1 MNKLTPEELTR
12 YSRHLVLKDFGLKN
26 QEKLKQASVLVVG
39 AGGLGSPALLY
50 LAAAGIGKIGIIDF
64 DVVQESNLQR
74 QVLFTTDDTGTNK
87 AQAAAQH
94 LNKLNPFVSVI
105 PIKEKLSSDNALTII
120 SNFDVVL
127 DGSDNFPTRYL
138 VNDACILLEKPFVY
152 GSILQ
157 YEGQLAVFN
166 VALGEN
172 KRSTNYRDLFPEPPL
187 PHEVPNCEQAGVLGV
202 LPGMLGSMMTNEAIK
217 LITRI
222 AEPLLNRLIIVD
234 SLSLEIMSVKIPDRN
249 SRASIK
255 KLIDYEQFCGIN
267 QEKDK
272 SLGMKEITVQELKH
286 LIDTKSDFQLIDVR
300 EAHEYEQANIG
311 GEHIP
316 MADVPHNI
324 DRIQTNK
331 QVVIHCRSGGRSGN
345 IIQWLEK
352 NHGFDNLY
360 NLKGGILAWARE
372 IDDSLDV
379 S

>member
-26 QEKLKQASVLVVG
+26 QEKLKQASVLVIG

-50 LAAAGIGKIGIIDF
+50 LAAAGIGKIGMVDF

-74 QVLFTTDDTGTNK
+74 QVLFSTEDIGENK
-87 AQAAAQH
+87 ATAASRH
-94 LNKLNPFVSVI
+94 LNKLNPFVTVVSI
-105 PIKEKLSSDNALTII
+105 AEQLTSENAIGII
-120 SNFDVVL
+120 RDYDLVL

-138 VNDACILLEKPFVY
+138 VNDACVLLNKPLVY

-166 VALGEN
+166 VPLKTGEI
-172 KRSTNYRDLFPEPPL
+172 SANYRDLFPVPPQ

-202 LPGMLGSMMTNEAIK
+202 LPGMLGSMMANEAIK
-217 LITRI
+217 LITGI
-222 AEPLLNRLIIVD
+222 AEPMVNRLIIVD
-234 SLSLEIMSVKIPDRN
+234 SLSLEMMTVKIPDRN
-249 SRASIK
+249 SRADIK

-267 QEKDK
+267 HEKDK
-272 SLGMKEITVQELKH
+272 SLGMKEITVLELKQ

-300 EAHEYEQANIG
+300 EGYEYDQANIG

-316 MADVPHNI
+316 MAEVPHNI

-331 QVVIHCRSGGRSGN
+331 QVVVHCRSGGRSGN

-352 NHGFDNLY
+352 NHGFENLY

>member
-1 MNKLTPEELTR
+1 M
-12 YSRHLVLKDFGLKN
+12 
-26 QEKLKQASVLVVG
+26 LVVG

-249 SRASIK
+249 SRAGIK

>member
-50 LAAAGIGKIGIIDF
+50 LAAAGIGTIGIIDF
-64 DVVQESNLQR
+64 DIVQESNLQR
-74 QVLFTTDDTGTNK
+74 QVLFTTHDIGTNK
-87 AQAAAQH
+87 ALAAARH
-94 LNKLNPFVSVI
+94 LTKLNPFVSVI
-105 PIKEKLSSDNALTII
+105 PVQEKLTSNNALTTIN
-120 SNFDVVL
+120 NFDLVL

-138 VNDACILLEKPFVY
+138 VNDACVLLNKPLVY

-157 YEGQLAVFN
+157 YEGQLAAFN
-166 VALGEN
+166 VDLGN
-172 KRSTNYRDLFPEPPL
+172 DKRAANYRDLFPVPPQ

-202 LPGMLGSMMTNEAIK
+202 LPGMMGSMMANEAIK
-217 LITRI
+217 LITGI
-222 AEPLLNRLIIVD
+222 AEPMANRLMIVD
-234 SLSLEIMSVKIPDRN
+234 SLSLEIMTVKIPDRN
-249 SRASIK
+249 SRTEIK

-267 QEKDK
+267 QDKDK
-272 SLGMKEITVQELKH
+272 SLGMKEITVLELKQ
-286 LIDTKSDFQLIDVR
+286 LLDTKSDFQLIDVR
-300 EAHEYEQANIG
+300 EGYEYEQANIG

-316 MADVPHNI
+316 MAEVPHNI
-324 DRIQTNK
+324 NRIQTTK

-352 NHGFDNLY
+352 NHGFENLY

-372 IDDSLDV
+372 IDDSLDI

>member
-105 PIKEKLSSDNALTII
+105 PIKEKLTSDNALTII

-249 SRASIK
+249 SRAGIK

>member
-50 LAAAGIGKIGIIDF
+50 LAAAGIGTIGIIDF
-64 DVVQESNLQR
+64 DIVQESNLQR
-74 QVLFTTDDTGTNK
+74 QVLFSTHDIGINK
-87 AQAAAQH
+87 ALAAAHH
-94 LNKLNPFVSVI
+94 LTQLNPFVSVI
-105 PIKEKLSSDNALTII
+105 PVQEKLTSDNALTII
-120 SNFDVVL
+120 TNFDLVL

-138 VNDACILLEKPFVY
+138 VNDACVLLNKPLVY

-157 YEGQLAVFN
+157 YEGQLAAFN
-166 VALGEN
+166 VDLGN
-172 KRSTNYRDLFPEPPL
+172 DNRSSNYRDLFPVPPQ

-202 LPGMLGSMMTNEAIK
+202 LPGMLGSMMANEAIK
-217 LITRI
+217 LITGI
-222 AEPLLNRLIIVD
+222 AEPMTNRLIIVD
-234 SLSLEIMSVKIPDRN
+234 SLSLEMMTVKIPDRN
-249 SRASIK
+249 SRADIK
-255 KLIDYEQFCGIN
+255 KLIDYDQFCGIN
-267 QEKDK
+267 HEKDK
-272 SLGMKEITVQELKH
+272 SLGMKEITVQELKQ
-286 LIDTKSDFQLIDVR
+286 LLDTKSDFQLIDVR
-300 EAHEYEQANIG
+300 EAYEYDQANIG

-316 MADVPHNI
+316 MAEVPHNI

-352 NHGFDNLY
+352 NHGFENLY

-372 IDDSLDV
+372 IDDSLDI

>member
-39 AGGLGSPALLY
+39 AGGLGSPVLLY
-50 LAAAGIGKIGIIDF
+50 LTAAGVGKIGIIDF
-64 DVVQESNLQR
+64 DAVQESNLQR
-74 QVLFTTDDTGTNK
+74 QVLFTTEDTGTNK
-87 AQAAAQH
+87 AVAATQH
-94 LNKLNPFVSVI
+94 LNRLNPFVI
-105 PIKEKLSSDNALTII
+105 IHTINQKLTSGNALSIVQGY
-120 SNFDVVL
+120 DLVL

-138 VNDACILLEKPFVY
+138 VNDACVLLNKPLVY

-166 VALGEN
+166 VDLGN
-172 KRSTNYRDLFPEPPL
+172 DKRSTNYRDLFPVPPQ

-202 LPGMLGSMMTNEAIK
+202 LPGMLGSMMANEAIK
-217 LITRI
+217 LITGI
-222 AEPLLNRLIIVD
+222 VEPMANRLIIVD
-234 SLSLEIMSVKIPDRN
+234 GLSLEMMTVKIPDRN
-249 SRASIK
+249 SRADIK

-272 SLGMKEITVQELKH
+272 SLGMKEITVLELKQ

-300 EAHEYEQANIG
+300 EVYEYEQANIG

-316 MADVPHNI
+316 MAEVPHNI
-324 DRIQTNK
+324 DRIQANK
-331 QVVIHCRSGGRSGN
+331 QVVVHCRSGGRSGN

-352 NHGFDNLY
+352 NHGFENLY

-372 IDDSLDV
+372 IDDSLDI

>member
-1 MNKLTPEELTR
+1 VNKLTPEELTR

-26 QEKLKQASVLVVG
+26 QEKLKQASLLVVG

-50 LAAAGIGKIGIIDF
+50 LAAAGIGKIGIVDF

-74 QVLFTTDDTGTNK
+74 QVLFSIEDIGENK
-87 AQAAAQH
+87 ATAASRH
-94 LNKLNPFVSVI
+94 LYKLNPFVTVVSI
-105 PIKEKLSSDNALTII
+105 AEQLTSKNALDII
-120 SNFDVVL
+120 RDYDLVL

-138 VNDACILLEKPFVY
+138 VNDACVLLDKPLVY

-166 VALGEN
+166 VPLTTGEI
-172 KRSTNYRDLFPEPPL
+172 SANYRDLFPVPPQ

-202 LPGMLGSMMTNEAIK
+202 LPGMLGSMMANEAIK
-217 LITRI
+217 LITGI
-222 AEPLLNRLIIVD
+222 AEPMVNRLIIVE
-234 SLSLEIMSVKIPDRN
+234 SLSLEMMTVKIPDRN
-249 SRASIK
+249 SRADIK
-255 KLIDYEQFCGIN
+255 KLIDYDQFCGIN
-267 QEKDK
+267 HEKDK
-272 SLGMKEITVQELKH
+272 SLGMKEITVQELKQ
-286 LIDTKSDFQLIDVR
+286 LLDTKSDFQLIDVR
-300 EAHEYEQANIG
+300 EAYEYDQANIG

-316 MADVPHNI
+316 MAEVPHNI

-331 QVVIHCRSGGRSGN
+331 QVVVHCRSGGRSGN

-352 NHGFDNLY
+352 NHGFENLY

-372 IDDSLDV
+372 IDDSLDI

>member
-26 QEKLKQASVLVVG
+26 QEKLKQASVLVIG

-50 LAAAGIGKIGIIDF
+50 LAAAGIGKIGMVDF

-74 QVLFTTDDTGTNK
+74 QVLFSTEDIGENK
-87 AQAAAQH
+87 ATAASRH
-94 LNKLNPFVSVI
+94 LNKLNPFVTVVSI
-105 PIKEKLSSDNALTII
+105 AEQLTSENAIGII
-120 SNFDVVL
+120 RDYDLVL

-138 VNDACILLEKPFVY
+138 VNDACVLLNKPLVY

-166 VALGEN
+166 VPLTTGEI
-172 KRSTNYRDLFPEPPL
+172 SANYRDLFPVPPQ

-202 LPGMLGSMMTNEAIK
+202 LPGMLGSMMANEAIK
-217 LITRI
+217 LITGI
-222 AEPLLNRLIIVD
+222 AEPMVNRLIIVD
-234 SLSLEIMSVKIPDRN
+234 SLSLEMMTVKIPDRN
-249 SRASIK
+249 SRADIK

-267 QEKDK
+267 HEKDK
-272 SLGMKEITVQELKH
+272 SLGMKEITVLELKQ

-300 EAHEYEQANIG
+300 EGYEYDQANIG

-316 MADVPHNI
+316 MAEVPHNI

-331 QVVIHCRSGGRSGN
+331 QVVVHCRSGGRSGN

-352 NHGFDNLY
+352 NHGFENLY

-372 IDDSLDV
+372 VDDSLDV
-379 S
+379 G

>member
-26 QEKLKQASVLVVG
+26 QEKLKQASVLVIG

-50 LAAAGIGKIGIIDF
+50 LAAAGIGKIGMVDF

-74 QVLFTTDDTGTNK
+74 QVLFSTEDIGENK
-87 AQAAAQH
+87 ATAASRH
-94 LNKLNPFVSVI
+94 LNKLNPFVTVVSI
-105 PIKEKLSSDNALTII
+105 AEQLTSENALGII
-120 SNFDVVL
+120 RDYDLVL

-138 VNDACILLEKPFVY
+138 VNDACVLLNKPLVY

-166 VALGEN
+166 VPLKTGEI
-172 KRSTNYRDLFPEPPL
+172 SANYRDLFPVPPQ

-202 LPGMLGSMMTNEAIK
+202 LPGMLGSMMANEAIK
-217 LITRI
+217 LITGI
-222 AEPLLNRLIIVD
+222 AEPMVNRLIIVD
-234 SLSLEIMSVKIPDRN
+234 SLSLEMMTVKIPDRN
-249 SRASIK
+249 SRADIK

-267 QEKDK
+267 HEKDK
-272 SLGMKEITVQELKH
+272 SLGMKEITVLELKQ

-300 EAHEYEQANIG
+300 EGYEYDQANIG

-316 MADVPHNI
+316 MAEVPHNI

-331 QVVIHCRSGGRSGN
+331 QVVVHCRSGGRSGN

-352 NHGFDNLY
+352 NHGFENLY

-372 IDDSLDV
+372 VDDSLDV
-379 S
+379 G

>member
-26 QEKLKQASVLVVG
+26 QEKLKQASVLVIG

-50 LAAAGIGKIGIIDF
+50 LAAAGIGKIGMVDF

-74 QVLFTTDDTGTNK
+74 QVLFSTEDIGENK
-87 AQAAAQH
+87 ATAASRH
-94 LNKLNPFVSVI
+94 LNKLNPFVTVVSI
-105 PIKEKLSSDNALTII
+105 AEQLTSENAIGII
-120 SNFDVVL
+120 RDYDLVL

-138 VNDACILLEKPFVY
+138 VNDACVLLSKPLVY

-166 VALGEN
+166 VPLKTGEI
-172 KRSTNYRDLFPEPPL
+172 SANYRDLFPVPPQ

-202 LPGMLGSMMTNEAIK
+202 LPGMLGSMMANEAIK
-217 LITRI
+217 LITGI
-222 AEPLLNRLIIVD
+222 AEPMVNRLIIVD
-234 SLSLEIMSVKIPDRN
+234 SLSLEMMTVKIPDRN
-249 SRASIK
+249 SRADIK

-267 QEKDK
+267 HEKDK
-272 SLGMKEITVQELKH
+272 SLGMKEITVLELKQ

-300 EAHEYEQANIG
+300 EGYEYDQANIG

-316 MADVPHNI
+316 MAEVPHNI

-331 QVVIHCRSGGRSGN
+331 QVVVHCRSGGRSGN

-352 NHGFDNLY
+352 NHGFENLY

>member
-1 MNKLTPEELTR
+1 VNKLTPEELTR

-249 SRASIK
+249 SRAGIK

>member
-26 QEKLKQASVLVVG
+26 QEKLKQASVLVIG

-50 LAAAGIGKIGIIDF
+50 LAAAGIGKIGMVDF

-74 QVLFTTDDTGTNK
+74 QVLFSTEDIGENK
-87 AQAAAQH
+87 ATAASRH
-94 LNKLNPFVSVI
+94 LNKLNPFVTVVSI
-105 PIKEKLSSDNALTII
+105 AEQLTSENALGII
-120 SNFDVVL
+120 RDYDLVL

-138 VNDACILLEKPFVY
+138 VNDACVLLNKPLVY

-166 VALGEN
+166 VPLKTGEI
-172 KRSTNYRDLFPEPPL
+172 SANYRDLFPVPPQ

-202 LPGMLGSMMTNEAIK
+202 LPGMLGSMMANEAIK
-217 LITRI
+217 LITGI
-222 AEPLLNRLIIVD
+222 VEPMANRLIIVD
-234 SLSLEIMSVKIPDRN
+234 SLSLEMMTVKIPDRN
-249 SRASIK
+249 SRADIK

-267 QEKDK
+267 HEKDK
-272 SLGMKEITVQELKH
+272 SLGMKEITVLELKQ

-300 EAHEYEQANIG
+300 EGYEYDQANIG

-316 MADVPHNI
+316 MAEVPHSI

-331 QVVIHCRSGGRSGN
+331 QVVVHCRSGGRSGN

-352 NHGFDNLY
+352 NHGFENLY

>member
-39 AGGLGSPALLY
+39 AGGLGSPVLLY
-50 LAAAGIGKIGIIDF
+50 LAAAGIGKIGIADF

-74 QVLFTTDDTGTNK
+74 QVLFTTDDIGKNK
-87 AQAAAQH
+87 ALAAVQH
-94 LNKLNPFVSVI
+94 LNKLNPFSTAI
-105 PIKEKLSSDNALTII
+105 AIQEKLTGNNALNII
-120 SNFDVVL
+120 EQYDIVL

-138 VNDACILLEKPFVY
+138 VNDACVLTGKTLVY

-166 VALGEN
+166 IPNNDGS
-172 KRSTNYRDLFPEPPL
+172 RSANYRDLFPEPPL

-202 LPGMLGSMMTNEAIK
+202 LPGMLGSMMANEAIK
-217 LITRI
+217 LITGI
-222 AEPLLNRLIIVD
+222 AKPLINGLVIVD
-234 SLSLEIMSVKIPDRN
+234 SLSLEMTTVKIPDRN
-249 SRASIK
+249 SRANIK
-255 KLIDYEQFCGIN
+255 KLIDYEDFCGIN

-272 SLGMKEITVQELKH
+272 SLNMKEITVQELKQ

-300 EAHEYEQANIG
+300 EIHEYEQANIG

-316 MADVPHNI
+316 MAEVPHNI
-324 DRIQTNK
+324 DRIQTDK
-331 QVVIHCRSGGRSGN
+331 RVVVHCRSGGRSGN

-352 NHGFDNLY
+352 NHSLENLY
-360 NLKGGILAWARE
+360 NLKGGIIAWANE
-372 IDDSLDV
+372 IDTSLDV
-379 S
+379 G

>member
-172 KRSTNYRDLFPEPPL
+172 KRSTNYRDLFPEPPQ

-249 SRASIK
+249 SRAGIK